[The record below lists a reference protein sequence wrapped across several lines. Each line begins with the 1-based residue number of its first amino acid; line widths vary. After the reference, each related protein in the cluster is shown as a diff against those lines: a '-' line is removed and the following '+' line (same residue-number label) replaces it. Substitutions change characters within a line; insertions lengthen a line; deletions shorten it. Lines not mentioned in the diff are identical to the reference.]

1 MNTEPPLPDPGPPP
15 TPSVAARVTPTEPA
29 TPWGFW
35 LTLAFSLCIA
45 VAYVAIQSAVVIVA
59 AIMEGVI
66 HNPKAVEELAYNG
79 LVLSIATLLSVPV
92 GVGLSVLFAWIRP
105 GLSVCDYLGLNRVPW
120 KLCVAGL
127 VAVVLMGV
135 GHDGVSRLAG
145 RPEVP
150 EFMINAYLTA
160 KFPPLL
166 WLAVVV
172 GAPIVE
178 ETFFRGFLFRGL
190 AASPLGGP
198 GTIVVTSLAWAAIH
212 LQYDLYDM
220 GTIFVLGLLL
230 GVFRLKAGSLWPPL
244 FMHALVNLLATIQVA
259 ILLR

>member
-1 MNTEPPLPDPGPPP
+1 MNTEPPRLDQSEPPLSAVGE
-15 TPSVAARVTPTEPA
+15 TPVAPPPA

-45 VAYVAIQSAVVIVA
+45 VCYVAIQSAVVIMA
-59 AIMEGVI
+59 AILEGVI
-66 HNPKAVEELAYNG
+66 HDPEAIEDLAYNG

-92 GVGLSVLFAWIRP
+92 GVGLSVLFAWLRP
-105 GLSVCDYLGLNRVPW
+105 GLSVSDYLGLNRIPW
-120 KLCVAGL
+120 KMSVVGL
-127 VAVVLMGV
+127 VAVVLMGF

-150 EFMINAYLTA
+150 EFMLNAYLTA

-172 GAPIVE
+172 GAPVVE

-220 GTIFVLGLLL
+220 GTIFFLGLLL
-230 GVFRLKAGSLWPPL
+230 GAFRLITGSIWPPL
-244 FMHALVNLLATIQVA
+244 LMHALVNLLATVQVA
-259 ILLR
+259 IMLR